1 MNGRDASLG
10 TFWNRDFIIALFGYT
25 FLYLSVSMF
34 FLLPLFLGGFG
45 PSKGRVGLI
54 MGIHSVLAILVRPV
68 FGRLIDVRGGRRFA
82 LAGVAVLAATVP
94 LFHLVHDAGAFPLLL
109 RAISGVGWGVGM
121 TATIAVCSDFAPPA
135 SLARSMGIIGV
146 AGLVANALGPLLAEE
161 LIRTVGYGGMFDA
174 ALIFLV
180 AALAF
185 LFLTRQAPQYR
196 RAGASPGG
204 PGHLRA
210 VPTATLL
217 VISAMP
223 VFHGAVRGTMIYFV
237 ALFGKSVGIARVG
250 PFFLVFSLAAI
261 LTRFSIA
268 DLSDRYGR
276 KRIVF
281 LAAVVIGLNLFVL
294 SQVRTLGLLLLTGFV
309 GGLGQGLIFPALS
322 TYIID
327 YLGRENKGLAISLYL
342 SLFDVGMGIGAPLF
356 GWVSDRVGYRGMYI
370 SAGLLLLASTVLF
383 MAKAPKTETDR

>member
-1 MNGRDASLG
+1 MNERDAGLR

-25 FLYLSVSMF
+25 FLYMSVSMF

-54 MGIHSVLAILVRPV
+54 MGIHSVLAILARPV

-82 LAGVAVLAATVP
+82 LAGIAVLAATVP
-94 LFHLVHDAGAFPLLL
+94 LFHLVRDAGAFPFLL
-109 RAISGVGWGVGM
+109 RAVSGVGWGVAM
-121 TATIAVCSDFAPPA
+121 TATIAVCSDFAPVS

-174 ALIFLV
+174 ALAFLV
-180 AALAF
+180 AALVF
-185 LFLTRQAPQYR
+185 LALTPKAPPER
-196 RAGASPGG
+196 RGGSSPGG
-204 PGHLRA
+204 PRHLRA
-210 VPTATLL
+210 VPAAALF

-223 VFHGAVRGTMIYFV
+223 VFHGAVRATMIYFV

-276 KRIVF
+276 KRIVV

-294 SQVRTLGLLLLTGFV
+294 SRVRTLGLLILTGFV

-356 GWVSDRVGYRGMYI
+356 GWVSDRVGYGGMYV